1 MAVMFMPAVYFV
13 GGIGYVIPK
22 LFIPKSSG
30 ESFSFILIMGI
41 HLLGYIGI
49 YYGIS
54 VLLAKV
60 ISLMKGWLAKISIIL
75 VLGSSL
81 VFMTQFRIYGG
92 GGHGPI
98 RWRTLFELSTE
109 VNRSYGA
116 GTVQIV
122 YGVTIIMLCGFLWLG
137 NRKGKC
143 KNPSEAG
150 R

>member
-1 MAVMFMPAVYFV
+1 MAVMFVPAVFFV

-22 LFIPKSSG
+22 LFIPKSNG
-30 ESFSFILIMGI
+30 ESFAFILIMGI
-41 HLLGYIGI
+41 HLLVYIGI

-60 ISLMKGWLAKISIIL
+60 ISPIKGWLGKISIIL

-81 VFMTQFRIYGG
+81 AFMTQFRIYGG

-109 VNRSYGA
+109 LNRSYGA

-122 YGVTIIMLCGFLWLG
+122 YGATIIILCGFLWLG

-143 KNPSEAG
+143 KNSSEA